1 MDPPRLQGADA
12 GVGVQLPADLPGD
25 LRRDH
30 PGKWTLIRGAFVAT
44 MPSGHTGI
52 FFRQGK
58 GRLPIEEA
66 FTSRVSDAF
75 LDSAPAIMDRGRR
88 VFLETM
94 GRLLGC

>member
-1 MDPPRLQGADA
+1 
-12 GVGVQLPADLPGD
+12 
-25 LRRDH
+25 
-30 PGKWTLIRGAFVAT
+30 